1 MSKESFDQEKELD
14 ELEKELHN
22 KISKLEQA
30 PFRHGFREK
39 LRNSLQ
45 LTIQNKEK
53 EGASG
58 IKQKKRGL
66 FLQFNR
72 LLGTRNVK
80 WAAGFLLLVLL
91 CGGFFWGW
99 SGLNSSVKPA
109 LAGEIEI
116 KALQEDKLG
125 VAAESAFLL
134 TSQNPLAQKTVKEYL
149 KVQPAFEYALDKRAG
164 GREYKIIPKKKLATN
179 TVYKLTF
186 DPGGKERESF
196 SWAFQTKGQF
206 RIMMTLP
213 EDKTTHVPVNTGIE
227 IAFSHE
233 NFQLNKA
240 GKYFTI
246 SPQVEGR
253 FEKHKKTLVF
263 IPKQLKPET
272 IYTVTVKKGFPMT
285 DSTEVLGEDHSF
297 SFETAPDGSKEEKPS
312 FHMDNRLMEF
322 PTAEAPAFIVYFDSK
337 GKIPTAAV
345 SLYRYAE
352 HKSFIKALQ
361 KQEKVP
367 SWSSFAG
374 KSQQEDFRKLTK
386 VGEFKTDILSL
397 DSYSHFTTFPE
408 KLPAGYYA
416 AEIQIGEAKRQVW
429 FQVTDLT
436 VYEAQSAAKSLFWV
450 NDLQTKK
457 PVGGAEL
464 LLEDLQL
471 SFKGNAQGVIF
482 VEQKFS
488 IPSGS
493 YALIKKDTREIV
505 VPLFSTEE
513 TAYTNEEID
522 MRDYWKYLYVDRE
535 LFKPGDTVNFWG
547 VLAPRKGAVPI
558 NEVEIELNI
567 PSWRYYTGQENAP
580 LLSKKVKVDS
590 KIFAGEIQL
599 PTLTPGYYYLEVKKG
614 ETILLSRGI
623 SVELYQKSAYKI
635 SVEPEKQAV
644 FAGEQVNFLA
654 QTAFFEGTPVPKADL
669 HYSVRGKEGT
679 VVTDA
684 KGRAVIPYNSKDMI
698 GDNGIYSSVY
708 LGVNATLPEAG
719 EISASSKVWVFPSKA
734 YLEGKAT
741 REGNN
746 FILNTQ
752 LSHINLDRVNAGE
765 YPDKDNFV
773 AEPVAGSLIKGSIY
787 QDVWKKVDN
796 GNYYNF
802 ITKRVEKR
810 YHYDHSTKHISDFEM
825 VTDHAGK
832 AAFRGTLDAEGS
844 YYLVLTVQ
852 DADGR
857 ISQRSVCISDTN
869 STYYNDDYYKYY
881 HLQSEKEEQGFVPGE
896 KVSLTFME
904 STKELPSK
912 EQGFLI
918 LQGQKEIERFAVLNQ
933 AKYEFTFQKEDLPNV
948 YVGGVYFD
956 GTSYQEAFLELVR
969 FDKEQ
974 KALKISIVTDKQEY
988 KPKEKVK
995 LQVRVTDGQNNP
1007 VQAKVNLNLVDE
1019 ALYQLMDQEVD
1030 FLSTL
1035 YQDYVQLYLR
1045 TRISHYPV
1053 FNECGGAEC
1062 GGEGGS
1068 EREDFFDTV
1077 LFTTVE
1083 TNSRGEAVTEFT
1095 LPDNLTSW
1103 RVTYHGVTQDLQ
1115 AGSGT
1120 SQIPVR
1126 LPFFVEMVGKE
1137 VYLAG
1142 DAPVIVL
1149 RAYGS
1154 EVSANA
1160 SVAYRMEL
1168 SGLAGK
1174 KVTQKGQGI
1183 VGEGLD
1189 WQLPVLQEGKYTLV
1203 VEGKSGKY
1211 SDKLRKEFTI
1221 VNSFLERTST
1231 TYQLL
1236 QENLKLQGS
1245 TREPTL
1251 VVFSDEEK
1259 SQYLRGLYQLAW
1271 QFGGRLEQK
1280 LAAQEARQLLEQYF
1294 TKQNFFYSEN
1304 EESLQAYQQA
1314 DGGISI
1320 LPYAE
1325 SEPALTALVASV
1337 GSSDFDRR
1345 AMTGYFYQQLEIGK
1359 EKGEDV
1365 TLALWGLGALEE
1377 PVLLEI
1383 NSYLAQ
1389 KDLAPVEKVHLALA
1403 ALDIGNGAYARK
1415 VYGELLDQYGE
1426 ELGNSMRIKIGRDQ
1440 DEIITATTQMAL
1452 LSAKLGTAEKNKLYQ
1467 YILENPGEELLNNLE
1482 QVQILKYNLRYMDSE
1497 PVSFTYELDGKK
1509 VKKTLKG
1516 RETFTLHVLPE
1527 DLSKIK
1533 FTAIKGKVGVM
1544 TAYSQPYQAEQIPD
1558 RNDLEVKRTYRLMGN
1573 TTNILQRGDLV
1584 EVELEY
1590 QIKNLAPRGNYE
1602 LVDVLPAGLSYVQ
1615 RPYQRTNNLSRNWS
1629 YPSEVK
1635 GQKITFNVSK
1645 VGKGDGVHRIVYY
1658 ARVVSPGEF
1667 IAQGTLLS
1675 HVKYNDL
1682 CILGKEDRIV
1692 IK

>member
-30 PFRHGFREK
+30 PLRHGFTEE

-45 LTIQNKEK
+45 LAIHNKEK

-58 IKQKKRGL
+58 IKWKKRGF

-80 WAAGFLLLVLL
+80 LAAGFLLFVLL

-134 TSQNPLAQKTVKEYL
+134 TSQNPLAQKTVQKHL

-206 RIMMTLP
+206 KIMRTLP
-213 EDKTTHVPVNTGIE
+213 ADRTTHVPVNTGIE

-233 NFQLNKA
+233 NFQLKKA

-263 IPKQLKPET
+263 IPQQLKAET
-272 IYTVTVKKGFPMT
+272 LYTVTVKKGFPMT
-285 DSTEVLGEDHSF
+285 DSTEVLGEDYSF
-297 SFETAPDGSKEEKPS
+297 SFETAPDGINEEKFS
-312 FHMDNRLMEF
+312 FHMDNSLTEF
-322 PTAEAPAFIVYFDSK
+322 STAEAPAFAVYSYSDSK
-337 GKIPTAAV
+337 EKTSNVAV
-345 SLYRYAE
+345 SVYRYAE

-367 SWSSFAG
+367 SWASFAW

-386 VGEFKTDILSL
+386 VGAFKTDLLSL
-397 DSYSHFTTFPE
+397 DNYSHYVTFPE
-408 KLPAGYYA
+408 KLPVGYYA

-457 PVGGAEL
+457 PVDGAEL
-464 LLEDLQL
+464 LLENLQL

-482 VEQKFS
+482 VEQKLS

-493 YALIKKDTREIV
+493 YALIKKDNREIV

-513 TAYTNEEID
+513 TNFTNEGID
-522 MRDYWKYLYVDRE
+522 TRDYWKYLYIDRE

-547 VLAPRKGAVPI
+547 VLDPRKGAVPI
-558 NEVEIELNI
+558 NEVEIELNGTG
-567 PSWRYYTGQENAP
+567 WGYYTRNENAP
-580 LLSKKVKVDS
+580 LLSKKVKIDS
-590 KIFAGEIQL
+590 KIFTGEIQL
-599 PTLTPGYYYLEVKKG
+599 PTLTPGYYYLKVKKG

-623 SVELYQKSAYKI
+623 SVELYQKPAYKI
-635 SVEPEKQAV
+635 SVEPEKRAV

-654 QTAFFEGTPVPKADL
+654 QTAFFEGTPVPKTDL
-669 HYSVRGKEGT
+669 HYSVWDKEGT

-684 KGRAVIPYNSKDMI
+684 QGRAIIPYAAGTDNSFSTYRSI
-698 GDNGIYSSVY
+698 Y

-719 EISASSKVWVFPSKA
+719 EISASSKVWVFQSKVN
-734 YLEGKAT
+734 LEGNVT
-741 REGNN
+741 REGKS

-752 LSHINLDRVNAGE
+752 LSQINLDRVNAGE
-765 YPDKDNFV
+765 YPEKENFV
-773 AEPVAGSLIKGSIY
+773 TGPVAGSLIKGSIY
-787 QDVWKKVDN
+787 QDVWKKVEN

-810 YHYDHSTKHISDFEM
+810 YYYDHSTKNISDFEM
-825 VTDHAGK
+825 VTDQAGK
-832 AAFRGTLDAEGS
+832 ATFRGTLDTEGS

-857 ISQRSVCISDTN
+857 ISQRRVYISDTN
-869 STYYNDDYYKYY
+869 YAYYNDDYYKYY
-881 HLQSEKEEQGFVPGE
+881 HLQLEKREQGFVPGE

-904 STKELPSK
+904 NTKELPSK
-912 EQGFLI
+912 KQGFLI
-918 LQGQKEIERFAVLNQ
+918 LQGQKEIESFAVLNQ

-948 YVGGVYFD
+948 HVGGVYFD
-956 GTSYQEAFLELVR
+956 GTSYQEASLELVR

-995 LQVRVTDGQNNP
+995 LQVQVTDGQNNP

-1019 ALYQLMDQEVD
+1019 ALYQLRDQQVD
-1030 FLSTL
+1030 FLSEL
-1035 YQDYVQLYLR
+1035 YNDFIPLFLR
-1045 TRISHYPV
+1045 TRVSHYHP
-1053 FNECGGAEC
+1053 NLGGGAEC
-1062 GGEGGS
+1062 GGEGDS
-1068 EREDFFDTV
+1068 ERKDFFDTV

-1120 SQIPVR
+1120 SQILVR
-1126 LPFFVEMVGKE
+1126 LSFFVEMVGKE

-1142 DAPVIVL
+1142 DVPVIVL

-1168 SGLAGK
+1168 SGPDGK

-1211 SDKLRKEFTI
+1211 SDKLRKEFTV

-1280 LAAQEARQLLEQYF
+1280 LAAQEARRLLEQYF
-1294 TKQNFFYSEN
+1294 TKQTFFYSEN

-1325 SEPALTALVASV
+1325 SEPILTALVASV

-1345 AMTGYFYQQLEIGK
+1345 TMAGYFYQQLETGK

-1365 TLALWGLGALEE
+1365 TLALWGLGALGE

-1389 KDLAPVEKVHLALA
+1389 KDLAPAEKVHLALA

-1544 TAYSQPYQAEQIPD
+1544 TAYSQTYQAEQIPD

-1615 RPYQRTNNLSRNWS
+1615 RPYQRTNYLSSNWS

-1645 VGKGDGVHRIVYY
+1645 VGKGDGVHRVVYY